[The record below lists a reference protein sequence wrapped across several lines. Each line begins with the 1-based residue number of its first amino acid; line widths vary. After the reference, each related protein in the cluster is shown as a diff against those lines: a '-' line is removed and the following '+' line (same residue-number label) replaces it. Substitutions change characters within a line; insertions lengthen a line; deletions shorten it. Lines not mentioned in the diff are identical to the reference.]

1 MENDMILNL
10 ISGVLLLIGLI
21 GTFLPVLPGAS
32 LAFIGLLVFKFS
44 EDCTYSWFLVIGAG
58 VLVLIGLLLEYI
70 LPIYMTKKLGGS
82 KYGVWGAIIGLIVG
96 LFFPPIGFLIGPF
109 VGALIA
115 ELILNSSEPKK
126 ALKSAFGSFLGFI
139 LTTGYDLILTLM
151 FIGIFI
157 WQLMI

>member
-115 ELILNSSEPKK
+115 ELILNSNLYFPHPFIKDYSHVKK
-126 ALKSAFGSFLGFI
+126 NIVIYVRNCIVIRRCF
-139 LTTGYDLILTLM
+139 
-151 FIGIFI
+151 
-157 WQLMI
+157 